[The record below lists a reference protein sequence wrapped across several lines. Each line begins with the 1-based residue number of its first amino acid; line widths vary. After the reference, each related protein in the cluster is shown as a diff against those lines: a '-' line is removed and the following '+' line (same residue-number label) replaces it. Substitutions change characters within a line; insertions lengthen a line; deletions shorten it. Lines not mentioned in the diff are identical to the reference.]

1 MAILRIKIILFSFIL
16 VSSLSAQDRVDI
28 IEAKLKDLSK
38 ETLGL
43 NDKVELSVNGVTISD
58 FIRGLAATNNIN
70 ISVDPNLSTKI
81 VNNFSN
87 VTVTNVLV
95 FLCRKYNLDINFIG
109 NILSISQYVETVKSN
124 YVPKVLKISYDKST
138 NNLNLDLN
146 GDSLV
151 LVAKEITKVSQKNVV
166 FSPDLVGKIV
176 NGYIQNTPFNSAL
189 EKFAFANDLK
199 VTATKDNF
207 YLIEKNDVNNTV
219 MKNMGMTNNSY
230 LNKSQGFNL
239 NVLYDS
245 LVTAEVVNVPISD
258 VLAAASREL
267 KKEFFLFT
275 EPKGNASL
283 NISNSSYDDF
293 LTFLF
298 NGTDYT
304 FKKQGAIYLI
314 GDRNIEGVR
323 STKVVTLKYRTV
335 DKIVDLIPVDLKK
348 GIEVKVFRDLNSLIV
363 SGSKPR
369 IEELDA
375 FLREIDRVV
384 PVISIEVMIV
394 DVRNSRTVS
403 TGIKAGLGTKP
414 TQTGGDV
421 FPELNLNLGAG
432 AINSII
438 DGINGTGVVNLGKV
452 TPNFYVSM
460 QLMETNGD
468 LEIKSTPLL
477 STLNGNEARMAFTET
492 KYYLENTSNVIQTLN
507 TTTVTSQVYKPLNAD
522 FEMTVNP
529 IVSGDEQVTL
539 EISFKTQSFTEQT
552 GGKNGPFGTTSREFK
567 SLVRVKNQ
575 EMIML
580 GGLHEVTKDES
591 STGVPVLSRIPVIKW
606 LFSSRTKKKSNNKLT
621 IFIKP
626 TVIY

>member
-1 MAILRIKIILFSFIL
+1 MTSLKIKIVLLFTVLI
-16 VSSLSAQDRVDI
+16 SSLSAQDRIDI
-28 IEAKLKDLSK
+28 IEGKLKDLSK

-58 FIRGLAATNNIN
+58 FIRGLATTNNVN
-70 ISVDPNLSTKI
+70 ISVDPNLNTKI

-87 VTVTNVLV
+87 VTVSNVLV
-95 FLCRKYNLDINFIG
+95 FLCRKYDLDINFIG
-109 NILSISQYVETVKSN
+109 NILSISQYVENNKPK
-124 YVPKVLKISYDKST
+124 YVPKVLKISYDKTT
-138 NNLNLDLN
+138 NYLNLDLN
-146 GDSLV
+146 NDSLV

-166 FSPDLVGKIV
+166 FSPDLTGKIV
-176 NGYIQNTPFNSAL
+176 NGYIQNTLFNSAL

-207 YLIEKNDVNNTV
+207 YLIEKVDALNSNNRNTSFS
-219 MKNMGMTNNSY
+219 GNSFS
-230 LNKSQGFNL
+230 NKSQGFNL
-239 NVLYDS
+239 NVINDS
-245 LVTAEVVNVPISD
+245 LVTAEVVNAPIND
-258 VLAAASREL
+258 ILAAASKEL
-267 KKEFFLFT
+267 KKEYFLFT
-275 EPKGNASL
+275 EPKGNTSL
-283 NISNSSYDDF
+283 NIANSTYDDF

-304 FKKQGAIYLI
+304 FKKQGDIYLI

-323 STKVVTLKYRTV
+323 STKVITLKYRTV
-335 DKIVDLIPVDLKK
+335 DKIIDLIPVDLKK
-348 GIEVKVFRDLNSLIV
+348 GIEVKVFRDLNSLVV

-369 IEELDA
+369 IEELEV
-375 FLREIDRVV
+375 FLRDIDRVV

-394 DVRNSRTVS
+394 EVRNSRTVS
-403 TGIKAGLGTKP
+403 TGIKAGLGSKP

-468 LEIKSTPLL
+468 LDIKSTPLL

-492 KYYLENTSNVIQTLN
+492 KYYLENTSNVIQTMN
-507 TTTVTSQVYKPLNAD
+507 TTTVNSQVFKPLNAD

-591 STGVPVLSRIPVIKW
+591 STGVPVLSRIPIIKW

>member
-1 MAILRIKIILFSFIL
+1 MTSLKIKIVLLFTVLI
-16 VSSLSAQDRVDI
+16 SSLSAQDRIDL
-28 IEAKLKDLSK
+28 IEDKLKDLSK

-43 NDKVELSVNGVTISD
+43 NDKVELSVTGVTISD
-58 FIRGLAATNNIN
+58 FIRGLATANNIN
-70 ISVDPNLSTKI
+70 ISVDPNLNTKI

-87 VTVTNVLV
+87 VTVSNVLV
-95 FLCRKYNLDINFIG
+95 FLCRKYDLDISFIG
-109 NILSISQYVETVKSN
+109 NILSISQYVENNKPK
-124 YVPKVLKISYDKST
+124 YVPKVLKISYDKTT
-138 NNLNLDLN
+138 NYLNLDLN
-146 GDSLV
+146 NDSLV

-166 FSPDLVGKIV
+166 FSPDLTGKIV
-176 NGYIQNTPFNSAL
+176 NGYIQNTLFNSAI

-207 YLIEKNDVNNTV
+207 YLIEKIDASNSNNRNTSFT
-219 MKNMGMTNNSY
+219 GNSFS
-230 LNKSQGFNL
+230 NKSQGFNL
-239 NVLYDS
+239 NVINDS
-245 LVTAEVVNVPISD
+245 LVTAEVVNAPISD
-258 VLAAASREL
+258 ILAAASKEL
-267 KKEFFLFT
+267 KKEYFLFT
-275 EPKGNASL
+275 EPKGNTSL
-283 NISNSSYDDF
+283 NIANSTYDDF

-304 FKKQGAIYLI
+304 FKKEGDIYLI

-323 STKVVTLKYRTV
+323 STKVITLKYRTV
-335 DKIVDLIPVDLKK
+335 DKIIDLIPVDLKK
-348 GIEVKVFRDLNSLIV
+348 GIEVKVFRDLNSLVV

-369 IEELDA
+369 IEELEV
-375 FLREIDRVV
+375 FLRDIDRVV

-394 DVRNSRTVS
+394 EVRNSRTVS
-403 TGIKAGLGTKP
+403 TGIKAGLGSKP

-468 LEIKSTPLL
+468 LDIKSTPLL

-507 TTTVTSQVYKPLNAD
+507 TTTVNSQVYKPLNAD

-591 STGVPVLSRIPVIKW
+591 STGVPVLSRIPIIKW